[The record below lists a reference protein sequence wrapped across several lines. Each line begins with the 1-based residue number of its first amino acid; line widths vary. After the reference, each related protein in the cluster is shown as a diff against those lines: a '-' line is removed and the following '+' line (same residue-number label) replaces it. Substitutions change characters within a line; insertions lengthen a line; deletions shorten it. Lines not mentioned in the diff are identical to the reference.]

1 MAEPARRAPIPDIE
15 DGPERLDDESG
26 PWVHRWVASP
36 NGGFELR
43 EFPLTPEYF
52 LDPQIGDQMVQGS
65 LHGETIRLL
74 CDLIER
80 SFSSRDDVFIA
91 SDVKML
97 WKDRDRRRPVPEVMV
112 VRGKRDRQSFNVAK
126 EGVRPCLVI
135 EVVSPK
141 KADLRRTDKVDKV
154 ELYAKEGITEYLILD
169 PPRPK
174 TTPGF
179 QWTGYRLDEDGRNRH
194 YRLIEPDA
202 EGHILSETTGL
213 KFGVSPD
220 GQQVFVFEAS
230 TGERLLTAAEI
241 QAKGFREAEARKAAE
256 AENARLRE
264 QIARLKKT
272 RP

>member
-1 MAEPARRAPIPDIE
+1 MAEPARRAPTPDIEADIE

-26 PWVHRWVASP
+26 PWVHRWVALP

-74 CDLIER
+74 CGLIER
-80 SFSSRDDVFIA
+80 SFTSRDDVFIA

-97 WKDRDRRRPVPEVMV
+97 WKDRDRRRPVPDVMV
-112 VRGKRDRQSFNVAK
+112 VRGIRDPKRDRESFDVGK

-141 KADLRRTDKVDKV
+141 RADLRRTDKVDKV
-154 ELYAKEGITEYLILD
+154 ELYAKEGITEYLVLD

-174 TTPGF
+174 MNPGF
-179 QWTGYRLDEDGRNRH
+179 QWTGYRLDEDGQDRK
-194 YRLIEPDA
+194 YRRIEPDA
-202 EGHILSETTGL
+202 EGRILSETTGL
-213 KFGVSPD
+213 KFGTSPD
-220 GQQVFVFEAS
+220 GQQVFVFEAA
-230 TGERLLTAAEI
+230 TGERLLTPAEI
-241 QAKGFREAEARKAAE
+241 QT
-256 AENARLRE
+256 ENERLRE
-264 QIARLKKT
+264 EIARLKSSP
-272 RP
+272 RPAD